1 MINYLAKFRQGSGPM
16 AMNAIDFYMEGG
28 KIIKHSWA
36 MGGSSKKTVKYVP
49 GTIDGYTK
57 IDG

>member
-1 MINYLAKFRQGSGPM
+1 M